1 MILQVANKHGTRSIA
16 GDVRPAEP
24 HDAWEARVAE
34 YSHDN
39 LFAGIYSRGEDQG
52 SSSGGNDQAGAD
64 LDDLEAI
71 MAASQPPAGQ
81 GDAAQAEPP
90 STTVGSK
97 SE

>member
-1 MILQVANKHGTRSIA
+1 MSSVEAQQGSAGSIA

-24 HDAWEARVAE
+24 HDMWEARVAE

-39 LFAGIYSRGEDQG
+39 VFAGIYSRGEDQG
-52 SSSGGNDQAGAD
+52 SSSGGNGQAGAD

-71 MAASQPPAGQ
+71 MAASQPLAGQ
-81 GDAAQAEPP
+81 GDAAQAESP

-97 SE
+97 SD